1 MEVFGIIYLLI
12 DGTNDK
18 EYVGQTTQTLEE
30 RFKEHCWCKTSN
42 IGKAIRKRGKDMF
55 IKVILKV
62 CYSQD
67 ELNYWE
73 RHFIKSRGTRWPFG
87 YNNSEGGEGG
97 WERTPESIEKMS
109 RKGQKPSDETRIQ
122 ISLNSVGK
130 PGRPL
135 TEEEKAHLSEVAPN
149 KRRVICVETEEVYD
163 SVSAAARFHNVS
175 VQTIYHACKCSWRI
189 AAGFHWKFA
198 DTPDESTEE
207 TTSTKSR
214 KKRRVVCVETG
225 EEFEGILAAARF
237 YKVDRKS
244 IAKACKNPE
253 KVSAG
258 HHWRFVETADEVT
271 EIKAVTEK
279 KIPEKTT
286 KPRPVLCVETGKI
299 FPSIIAAGRHHNISH
314 KCIARACK
322 RSEFTSCGFHWRYVD
337 SPQA

>member
-1 MEVFGIIYLLI
+1 MEVYGIVYLII

-42 IGKAIRKRGKDMF
+42 IGRAIRKRGADMF
-55 IKVILKV
+55 VKVILKV

-73 RHFIKSRGTRWPFG
+73 RHFIKSRGTRWPLG

-97 WERTPESIEKMS
+97 WERTPESIAKMS
-109 RKGQKPSDETRIQ
+109 RKGQKPSDETRIEL
-122 ISLNSVGK
+122 SLNSAGK
-130 PGRPL
+130 LGRPL

-149 KRRVICVETEEVYD
+149 KRRVICVETGEVYD
-163 SVSAAARFHNVS
+163 SVSAAARCHNVT
-175 VQTIYHACKCSWRI
+175 VQTLYHACKCFWRRV
-189 AAGFHWKFA
+189 AGFHWKFA

-207 TTSTKSR
+207 ITSAKSR

-225 EEFEGILAAARF
+225 EEFEGILAVARC

-258 HHWRFVETADEVT
+258 HHWRFVETADEVI
-271 EIKAVTEK
+271 EIKVVKEK

-286 KPRPVLCVETGKI
+286 KPRPVLCVETGEI
-299 FPSIIAAGRHHNISH
+299 FPSIIAAGRHHNINH

-322 RSEFTSCGFHWRYVD
+322 SPEFTSCGFHWRYLD
-337 SPQA
+337 TPQA